1 MSGNAITESV
11 ERPGGTAVVFGAG
24 NVGRGLLGQVFSQAG
39 LEVVFVD
46 ITPELIDALNA
57 DGSYLHLTVDNESRT
72 EQVIGP
78 VRAVRADDPTAVREV
93 LANATLAATCVGVRA
108 LPAVCAALAPA
119 LLARAQGGGAPLNL
133 LLAENLHEAPA
144 KVREL
149 LVQAEPAL
157 ADLIDAGRVGLIA
170 TSIGRMI
177 PAPRPEVRALGAATI
192 EVEPYCFLP
201 IDAQALRGDFPSIP
215 RVIADPS
222 VPFDYYSD
230 RKLFVHNMGH
240 ALCAYLGRLHGD
252 DQIWQSI
259 RRPEVRALVRG
270 AMVES
275 AGAVAACYDQ
285 PLGPLLD
292 HVDDLIYRF
301 GNRALGDTVERV
313 GRDPRRKLAAGD
325 RLLGAHQLCLAQGID
340 PRYVRVGIAAGL
352 TQLMVDE
359 GLDHAGAEAFLVE
372 QGISDPAELALVA
385 EYGSSLQGGLDADEL
400 FGRLYRGFV
409 GARIP

>member
-1 MSGNAITESV
+1 MSE
-11 ERPGGTAVVFGAG
+11 TAVVFGAG

-46 ITPELIDALNA
+46 VTPALIEALNA
-57 DGSYLHLTVDNESRT
+57 DRSYLHLTVDRETRT

-78 VRAVRADDPTAVREV
+78 VRAVRADDPAAVREA
-93 LANATLAATCVGVRA
+93 LAKATLAATCVGVRA
-108 LPAVCAALAPA
+108 LPAVCAAIAPA
-119 LLARAQGGGAPLNL
+119 LLARLEAGGAPLNL

-149 LVQAEPAL
+149 LTAAEPAL
-157 ADLIDAGRVGLIA
+157 ATPLEEGRVGLIA

-177 PAPRPEVRALGAATI
+177 PAPRPEVARLGAAAI
-192 EVEPYCFLP
+192 EVEPYCYLP
-201 IDAQALRGDFPSIP
+201 IDAQALRGEFPDIP

-240 ALCAYLGRLHGD
+240 ALCAYLGRLYGD

-259 RRPEVRALVRG
+259 GRPQVLALVRG

-275 AGAVAACYDQ
+275 AAAVAACYRQ
-285 PLGPLLD
+285 PLGPLLN

-325 RLLGAHQLCLAQGID
+325 RMLGAHELCLAQGID
-340 PRYVRVGIAAGL
+340 PRYVRVAIAAGL
-352 TQLMVDE
+352 TQLMAEE
-359 GLDHAGAEAFLVE
+359 GLDQAGGEAFLVS
-372 QGISDPAELALVA
+372 QGLGHPAELALVA
-385 EYGSSLQGGLDADEL
+385 EHCSSLRDGFDPAALIAD
-400 FGRLYRGFV
+400 LYRGFA
-409 GARIP
+409 GAWIP